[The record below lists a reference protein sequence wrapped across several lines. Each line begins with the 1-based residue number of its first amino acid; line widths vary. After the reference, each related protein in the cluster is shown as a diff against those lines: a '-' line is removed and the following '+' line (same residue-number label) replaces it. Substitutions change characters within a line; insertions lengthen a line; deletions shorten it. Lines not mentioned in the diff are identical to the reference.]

1 MFLLSYLIVGVGP
14 VISDL
19 VMSVGFS
26 KQDIDPDKDA
36 TSTSSASNSN
46 SIDIDNDSNSDKDP
60 PHESNNGILSSEVI
74 FVSNTHEC

>member
-1 MFLLSYLIVGVGP
+1 MFLLSYLIAGVGP

-46 SIDIDNDSNSDKDP
+46 SIDIDSNNDNDP
-60 PHESNNGILSSEVI
+60 PHESNNEILSSEVI
-74 FVSNTHEC
+74 LVSNTHEC